1 MNNVGFLEEVSIQAL
16 DVNSSQYIFVSNG
29 AGDLLLLR
37 NPHNSEHQAQ
47 LVMKTKAFNGK
58 PFHVLAAHYDPKNM
72 EFRCAVRN
80 IDDTSLASAP
90 KTNQNITFVPSSDD
104 PMKEEVDNVTAQRSL
119 EYTAPTTASKVQTR
133 FCLAVLVIRMSE
145 AADSVELYRVTQ
157 SHVLIGLA
165 ELQHFAFSPSGRQFT
180 LISSS
185 PFLPFKTTNISIVD
199 SLKSETEVRSPF
211 MNDEILDPEELKKI
225 SERLDKY
232 TSEKVDENPLMNMTA
247 SGMDYDDDR
256 EELDAE
262 KNSVSLYHYTLR
274 VDGSFDVTHEQSLR
288 PCEVMSL
295 DTVNQ
300 VNLQYYKIG
309 LSLDVDCVLFHFAFN
324 KEFDADPTV
333 DPIIMNHVAAF
344 DALAFV
350 SKAKENKKF
359 LTVTS
364 DNQHA
369 ILVEHKK
376 FVYIYKHRPE
386 GEHKAQ
392 HQVVDFGLAEFIG
405 VRTLA
410 GGRFALLT
418 KDTIIL
424 CQL

>member
-1 MNNVGFLEEVSIQAL
+1 
-16 DVNSSQYIFVSNG
+16 
-29 AGDLLLLR
+29 
-37 NPHNSEHQAQ
+37 
-47 LVMKTKAFNGK
+47 
-58 PFHVLAAHYDPKNM
+58 M
-72 EFRCAVRN
+72 EFRCAVRY

-211 MNDEILDPEELKKI
+211 MNDEIRKCDDEYLKYANISYVLVDPEELKKI

-309 LSLDVDCVLFHFAFN
+309 MS
-324 KEFDADPTV
+324 P
-333 DPIIMNHVAAF
+333 
-344 DALAFV
+344 
-350 SKAKENKKF
+350 
-359 LTVTS
+359 
-364 DNQHA
+364 
-369 ILVEHKK
+369 
-376 FVYIYKHRPE
+376 YIYPM
-386 GEHKAQ
+386 
-392 HQVVDFGLAEFIG
+392 L
-405 VRTLA
+405 
-410 GGRFALLT
+410 
-418 KDTIIL
+418 
-424 CQL
+424 